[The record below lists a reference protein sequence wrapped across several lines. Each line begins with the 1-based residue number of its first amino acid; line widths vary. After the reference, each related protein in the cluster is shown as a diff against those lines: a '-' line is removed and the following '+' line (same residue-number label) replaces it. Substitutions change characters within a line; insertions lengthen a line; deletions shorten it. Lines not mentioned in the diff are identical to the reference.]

1 MVSFVQ
7 QKSTEHLL
15 CQALNEVFYESN
27 EKKKKERE
35 CFLGSVVYLSLLI
48 KINMIVKIQLCNYLI
63 LRTFKNHHFSERI
76 HSLFI
81 FFLLLEKDSDSN
93 NKNKIWKEGKLS

>member
-27 EKKKKERE
+27 EKKKKERTR
-35 CFLGSVVYLSLLI
+35 FLGSVVCLSLLI
-48 KINMIVKIQLCNYLI
+48 KMIVKIQLCNYLI
-63 LRTFKNHHFSERI
+63 LWTFKNHFSERI

-81 FFLLLEKDSDSN
+81 FFLLLEKDSDNN
-93 NKNKIWKEGKLS
+93 NKKIWKEGKLS